1 MYKGEKRIVR
11 NQTLSEKEDVY
22 GTAKKQMR
30 LSERILA
37 ELPGFRGYKEKELRR
52 ESDKLI
58 RNHLYQKLVIAR
70 TNFKTV
76 FQKMSDRRQ
85 LDVLTDMDRVVAKF
99 DRVAERVNHAS
110 YGYSGF
116 FDAVKIQ
123 EEALDRMTDFDN
135 QLVDQVNTIV
145 SEVDAFK
152 NEVSKQ
158 KFDKTKDRVQNLTDT
173 LETFDETLDKREG
186 VILGVS

>member
-1 MYKGEKRIVR
+1 
-11 NQTLSEKEDVY
+11 
-22 GTAKKQMR
+22 MR

-58 RNHLYQKLVIAR
+58 RNHLYQKLLQAR

-85 LDVLTDMDRVVAKF
+85 LDVLTDMDRLVAKF

-116 FDAVKIQ
+116 FDVVKVQ

-135 QLVDQVNTIV
+135 QLIDQVNSIAN
-145 SEVDAFK
+145 EVDVFK
-152 NEVSKQ
+152 SEVSKQ
-158 KFDKTKDRVQNLTDT
+158 KFDKAKDRVQNLTDT
-173 LETFDETLDKREG
+173 LETFDETLDKREEA
-186 VILGVS
+186 IMGVS

>member
-1 MYKGEKRIVR
+1 
-11 NQTLSEKEDVY
+11 
-22 GTAKKQMR
+22 MR

-58 RNHLYQKLVIAR
+58 RNHLYQKLVQAR

-85 LDVLTDMDRVVAKF
+85 LDVLTDMDRLAAKF
-99 DRVAERVNHAS
+99 DRVTERVNHAS

-116 FDAVKIQ
+116 FDVVKIQ

-135 QLVDQVNTIV
+135 QLIDQVNSIAG
-145 SEVDAFK
+145 EVDAFRS
-152 NEVSKQ
+152 EVSKQ
-158 KFDKTKDRVQNLTDT
+158 KFDKAKDRVQNLTDT
-173 LETFDETLDKREG
+173 LETFDETLDKREE
-186 VILGVS
+186 VIMGVS